1 MAFKRTAFRIM
12 IMVIFYMVMLPAL
25 PSLYNTI
32 VSLASP
38 IGVITISFPEAH
50 YNASTGAIEWRYS
63 GVSYNL
69 AYIFGV
75 LLILIVLLAPILALV
90 W

>member
-1 MAFKRTAFRIM
+1 MAFKRLAIRIM
-12 IMVIFYMVMLPAL
+12 VMVIFYMVMLPVL

-38 IGVITISFPEAH
+38 IGSITIGFPEAH
-50 YNASTGAIEWRYS
+50 YNASTGNIEWSYTNTN
-63 GVSYNL
+63 YNL